1 MILLY
6 EDKDEPM
13 ISLLPQKA
21 AFSIIVVIW
30 HHCIVSLCVRE
41 REMVCVWV
49 GGCSREKEKKRK
61 RERERVRLKE
71 TEEDKE
77 EGSSSRR

>member
-6 EDKDEPM
+6 EDEDEPM

-41 REMVCVWV
+41 RDGVCV
-49 GGCSREKEKKRK
+49 GGWLFE
-61 RERERVRLKE
+61 REREKKKE
-71 TEEDKE
+71 RERESE
-77 EGSSSRR
+77 IEGNGGR